1 MQELRVLLETK
12 QPIND
17 EIRSAWFLLPID
29 EEELQER
36 LGVDAES
43 EDYRILE
50 KELPFADDVGE
61 DTTIERLNDM
71 YRTYESLPADLKEDY
86 DELMGSVKKFVSL
99 VKDGS
104 FLVRM
109 KDMTILIEKEYFY
122 ASNKGTN
129 STDYLRKQHQ

>member
-1 MQELRVLLETK
+1 MRELIQV
-12 QPIND
+12 
-17 EIRSAWFLLPID
+17 
-29 EEELQER
+29 EL
-36 LGVDAES
+36 
-43 EDYRILE
+43 Y
-50 KELPFADDVGE
+50 K
-61 DTTIERLNDM
+61 M
-71 YRTYESLPADLKEDY
+71 HK
-86 DELMGSVKKFVSL
+86 GSVKKFVSL

>member
-1 MQELRVLLETK
+1 MEFKRQKLYGHE
-12 QPIND
+12 
-17 EIRSAWFLLPID
+17 
-29 EEELQER
+29 
-36 LGVDAES
+36 
-43 EDYRILE
+43 
-50 KELPFADDVGE
+50 
-61 DTTIERLNDM
+61 
-71 YRTYESLPADLKEDY
+71 
-86 DELMGSVKKFVSL
+86 GSVKKFVSL

>member
-1 MQELRVLLETK
+1 MDTSLNHVLIDC
-12 QPIND
+12 QPI
-17 EIRSAWFLLPID
+17 
-29 EEELQER
+29 
-36 LGVDAES
+36 
-43 EDYRILE
+43 
-50 KELPFADDVGE
+50 
-61 DTTIERLNDM
+61 
-71 YRTYESLPADLKEDY
+71 TY
-86 DELMGSVKKFVSL
+86 MCSVKKFVSL

>member
-1 MQELRVLLETK
+1 MNIIFVLSIALVM
-12 QPIND
+12 
-17 EIRSAWFLLPID
+17 LP
-29 EEELQER
+29 LFYYVN
-36 LGVDAES
+36 L
-43 EDYRILE
+43 
-50 KELPFADDVGE
+50 
-61 DTTIERLNDM
+61 
-71 YRTYESLPADLKEDY
+71 
-86 DELMGSVKKFVSL
+86 GSVKKFVSL

>member
-1 MQELRVLLETK
+1 MKNTK
-12 QPIND
+12 
-17 EIRSAWFLLPID
+17 RKKVSYAKW
-29 EEELQER
+29 
-36 LGVDAES
+36 
-43 EDYRILE
+43 
-50 KELPFADDVGE
+50 
-61 DTTIERLNDM
+61 
-71 YRTYESLPADLKEDY
+71 
-86 DELMGSVKKFVSL
+86 GSVKKFVSL